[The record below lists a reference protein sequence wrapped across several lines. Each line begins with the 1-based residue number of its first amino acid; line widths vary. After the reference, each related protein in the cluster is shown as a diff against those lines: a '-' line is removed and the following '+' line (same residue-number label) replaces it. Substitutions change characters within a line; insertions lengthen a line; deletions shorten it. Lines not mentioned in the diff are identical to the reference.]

1 MREFREGDAL
11 INDFDM
17 LVIGSG
23 PGGQRAAIQA
33 AKLGKRVAIVERRE
47 IVGGVTAHTGT
58 IPSKTLREAVLYLC
72 GWRERNLYGRSY
84 RVKSHITAADL
95 MQRLHLTI
103 RQQIEIVH
111 HQLVRNGVTV
121 LTGAASFVDP
131 HTLRLVDAAG
141 HESRH
146 RAGVVVVATGTVPH
160 RPPEIPFDDRTII
173 DSDGILTIDSIP
185 RSMTVIGAGIIGVEY
200 ATIFSALD
208 TKVTLID
215 SRGTILEFV
224 DADVVDAFRHDL
236 QDRGIALRLGESV
249 ERVEK
254 QADGR
259 AVTYLKGG
267 RRVASDM
274 VMVAAGR
281 VGATATLSLLNAGL
295 QADDRGR
302 LRVDEHLRT
311 AVPHIY
317 AVGDVIGFPALAST
331 SAEQGRKAACHAF
344 GVHADLTPEL
354 FPLGI
359 YAVPEISICGRTEQ
373 QLRKDGVRYESGVAH
388 FRETARGQIQGGT
401 EGMLKLLFELDSH
414 KLLGVHIVGEGA
426 TELIHIG
433 QAVMAHDGGLTYFL
447 NSVFNYPTLA
457 EAYKTAALDAWNR
470 LA

>member
-1 MREFREGDAL
+1 LPESAAL
-11 INDFDM
+11 MKDFDL

-23 PGGQRAAIQA
+23 PGGQRAAVQA

-58 IPSKTLREAVLYLC
+58 IPSKTLRETVLYLC

-84 RVKSHITAADL
+84 RVKSNITAADL
-95 MQRLHLTI
+95 MQRLSATI
-103 RQQIEIVH
+103 RQQIEIVQ
-111 HQLVRNGVTV
+111 HQLVRNGVAV
-121 LTGAASFVDP
+121 LTGAASFVND
-131 HTLRLVDAAG
+131 HTVRLVDSAG
-141 HESRH
+141 HESLY
-146 RAGVVVVATGTVPH
+146 RAEVIVIGTGTVPH
-160 RPPEIPFDDRTII
+160 RPAEIPFDDRTII
-173 DSDGILTIDSIP
+173 DSDGILGITAVP
-185 RSMTVIGAGIIGVEY
+185 RTMTVIGAGIIGVEY

-215 SRGTILEFV
+215 SRGAILDFV

-236 QDRGIALRLGESV
+236 QDRGIALRLGENV

-259 AVTYLKGG
+259 VATYLKGG
-267 RRVASDM
+267 RRVVSDL

-281 VGATATLSLLNAGL
+281 VGATATLDLINAGL
-295 QADDRGR
+295 QADERGR
-302 LRVDEHLRT
+302 LTVDEHLRT

-373 QLRKDGVRYESGVAH
+373 QLRKDGVRYESGVAR
-388 FRETARGQIQGGT
+388 FRETARGQIQGGA
-401 EGMLKLLFELDSH
+401 EGMLKLLFDIDSR

-426 TELIHIG
+426 TELVHIG
-433 QAVMAHDGGLTYFL
+433 QAVMAHHGGLDYFL

>member
-1 MREFREGDAL
+1 
-11 INDFDM
+11 M

-33 AKLGKRVAIVERRE
+33 AKLGKRVAIVEQRE

-58 IPSKTLREAVLYLC
+58 IPSKTLRETVLYLC

-84 RVKSHITAADL
+84 RVKSNITAADL
-95 MQRLHLTI
+95 MQRLRLTI
-103 RQQIEIVH
+103 RQQIEIVQ
-111 HQLVRNGVTV
+111 HQLARNGVAV
-121 LTGAASFVDP
+121 LNGAAQFVDE
-131 HTLRLVDAAG
+131 HTLRVVNAAG
-141 HESRH
+141 QASLH
-146 RAGVVVVATGTVPH
+146 RAGVIVIATGTVPH
-160 RPPEIPFDDRTII
+160 RPVDIPFDETTII
-173 DSDGILTIDSIP
+173 DSDGILGITAIP
-185 RSMTVIGAGIIGVEY
+185 RTMTVIGAGIIGVEY

-215 SRGTILEFV
+215 SRGTILDFV
-224 DADVVDAFRHDL
+224 DSDVVDTFRHDL
-236 QDRGIALRLGESV
+236 QDRGIALRLGENV

-254 QADGR
+254 QPDGR
-259 AVTYLKGG
+259 VVTLLKGG
-267 RRVASDM
+267 RRVMSDL

-281 VGATATLSLLNAGL
+281 VGATAGLALINAGL

-311 AVPHIY
+311 ATPHIY

-344 GVHADLTPEL
+344 GVHADFTPGL

-359 YAVPEISICGRTEQ
+359 YAVPEISICGQTER
-373 QLRKDGVRYESGVAH
+373 QLRQDGVPYESGVAR
-388 FRETARGQIQGGT
+388 FRETARGQIQGGS
-401 EGMLKLLFELDSH
+401 EGLLKLLFHLEDH
-414 KLLGVHIVGEGA
+414 RLLGVHIVGEGA

-433 QAVMAHDGGLTYFL
+433 QAVMAHSGGLGYFL

>member
-1 MREFREGDAL
+1 MTH
-11 INDFDM
+11 FDM

-33 AKLGKRVAIVERRE
+33 AKLGRRVAIIERQE
-47 IVGGVTAHTGT
+47 IVGGVTTHTGT

-72 GWRERNLYGRSY
+72 GWREKGFYGRSY
-84 RVKSHITAADL
+84 RVKADITAADL

-103 RQQIEIVH
+103 RQQIEIVQ

-121 LTGAASFVDP
+121 LTGAASFVNE
-131 HTLRLVDAAG
+131 HTLRLVNSAGQESLHDAAVIVI
-141 HESRH
+141 
-146 RAGVVVVATGTVPH
+146 AAGTVPH
-160 RPPEIPFDDRTII
+160 RPPDIPFDDVSII
-173 DSDGILTIDSIP
+173 DSDGILGIRAIP
-185 RSMTVIGAGIIGVEY
+185 RTMTVIGAGVIGVEY

-208 TKVTLID
+208 TKITLID
-215 SRGTILEFV
+215 SRGTILDFV

-236 QDRGIALRLGESV
+236 QDRGIALRLGENV
-249 ERVEK
+249 DRVAK
-254 QADGR
+254 QPDGR
-259 AVTYLKGG
+259 TVTHMKSG
-267 RRVASDM
+267 RRVISDL

-281 VGATATLSLLNAGL
+281 VGATGGLDLINAGL
-295 QADDRGR
+295 QADNRGR
-302 LRVDEHLRT
+302 LTVDEHLRT

-344 GVHADLTPEL
+344 GVHADLAPEL

-359 YAVPEISICGRTEQ
+359 YAVPEISICGRTES
-373 QLRKDGVRYESGVAH
+373 QLRQDGVPFESGVAR
-388 FRETARGQIQGGT
+388 FRETARGQIQGGN
-401 EGMLKLLFELDSH
+401 EGLLKLLFHLQDH
-414 KLLGVHIVGEGA
+414 RLLGVHIVGEGA

-433 QAVMAHDGGLTYFL
+433 QAVMAHDGGLDYFL

-470 LA
+470 LS

>member
-1 MREFREGDAL
+1 
-11 INDFDM
+11 
-17 LVIGSG
+17 
-23 PGGQRAAIQA
+23 
-33 AKLGKRVAIVERRE
+33 
-47 IVGGVTAHTGT
+47 
-58 IPSKTLREAVLYLC
+58 VLYLG

-84 RVKSHITAADL
+84 RVKSNITAADL
-95 MQRLHLTI
+95 MQRLHTTI
-103 RQQIEIVH
+103 RQQIEIVQ
-111 HQLVRNGVTV
+111 HQLARNGVTV
-121 LTGAASFVDP
+121 LNGAASFVND
-131 HTLRLVDAAG
+131 HTLRLVDSAG
-141 HESRH
+141 HESLH
-146 RAGVVVVATGTVPH
+146 HAGIIVIATGTAPH
-160 RPPEIPFDDRTII
+160 RPADIPFDETTII
-173 DSDGILTIDSIP
+173 DSDGILGITSIP
-185 RSMTVIGAGIIGVEY
+185 RTMTVIGAGIIGVEY

-215 SRGTILEFV
+215 SRGTILDFV

-236 QDRGIALRLGESV
+236 QDRGIALRLGENV

-254 QADGR
+254 HPDGR
-259 AVTYLKGG
+259 VTTRLKGG
-267 RRVASDM
+267 RRVMSDL

-281 VGATATLSLLNAGL
+281 VGATATLELMNAGL
-295 QADDRGR
+295 TADERGR
-302 LRVDEHLRT
+302 LTVDEHLRT

-359 YAVPEISICGRTEQ
+359 YAVPEISICGQTEQ
-373 QLRKDGVRYESGVAH
+373 QLRQGGVRYESGVAR
-388 FRETARGQIQGGT
+388 FRETARGQIQGGS
-401 EGMLKLLFELDSH
+401 EGLLKLLFGLDDH
-414 KLLGVHIVGEGA
+414 RLLGVHIVGEGA

-433 QAVMAHDGGLTYFL
+433 QAVMAHAGGLDYFL